1 MEKNE
6 MMNMEEKNVDERPLE
21 EIFTELDEILEKM
34 QDPEVTLE
42 ESFTLYE
49 SGMKDIRQCNVL
61 LDQIEKKMLMLS
73 KEGELTAFDG
83 EE

>member
-1 MEKNE
+1 MEKHENNTE
-6 MMNMEEKNVDERPLE
+6 NRSLE
-21 EIFTELDEILEKM
+21 EIFTEMDEILEKM

-42 ESFTLYE
+42 ESFALYE

-73 KEGELTAFDG
+73 GDGEVVPFDG
-83 EE
+83 DQE